1 MQSRAL
7 GMIRSHVVSVLKG
20 ASSQVTL
27 VAILVILVRET
38 NMDRKKKIGYLFKCI
53 IHRYK
58 LQFEAVVQAKQLFQR
73 VWRHLLYMFASRQLL
88 VRYIFSLPYRL
99 L

>member
-38 NMDRKKKIGYLFKCI
+38 NMNRKKKIGYLF
-53 IHRYK
+53 
-58 LQFEAVVQAKQLFQR
+58 
-73 VWRHLLYMFASRQLL
+73 
-88 VRYIFSLPYRL
+88 
-99 L
+99 